1 MINSCLVV
9 VVKCSVEEGGLGGGE
24 GLGKIQV
31 SSTRDIMRDD
41 SAWRCA
47 SSGDCHGWNVMH
59 ITLQVSSIHRDNL
72 QLCKREVS

>member
-41 SAWRCA
+41 SA
-47 SSGDCHGWNVMH
+47 
-59 ITLQVSSIHRDNL
+59 
-72 QLCKREVS
+72 

>member
-1 MINSCLVV
+1 MNSASNIEKFRIRENSFFMINSCLVV

-41 SAWRCA
+41 SA
-47 SSGDCHGWNVMH
+47 
-59 ITLQVSSIHRDNL
+59 
-72 QLCKREVS
+72 